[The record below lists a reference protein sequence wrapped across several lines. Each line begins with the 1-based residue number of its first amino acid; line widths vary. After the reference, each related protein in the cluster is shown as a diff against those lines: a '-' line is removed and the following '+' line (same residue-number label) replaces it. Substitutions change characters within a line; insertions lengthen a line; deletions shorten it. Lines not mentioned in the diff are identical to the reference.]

1 MPWLHFEIGTINK
14 TMSQELISL
23 YAKLAGSALTGVG
36 SILLAWR
43 IKEIVKWVGLSLN
56 AHEISID
63 ALQKKMNGQLQD
75 FPVVQGVVKHLNDIE
90 NTLGTKL
97 LITGFGCLGVG
108 MLLNVVS
115 IALTL

>member
-1 MPWLHFEIGTINK
+1 MTQESIN
-14 TMSQELISL
+14 L
-23 YAKLAGSALTGVG
+23 YAKLAGSALTGIG
-36 SILLAWR
+36 SIVLAWR
-43 IKEIVKWVGLSLN
+43 IKQIVKWVALALS

-63 ALQKKMNGQLQD
+63 VLMKRMNGQQQQ

-97 LITGFGCLGVG
+97 LIAGFGCLGVG
-108 MLLNVVS
+108 MLLNVLS